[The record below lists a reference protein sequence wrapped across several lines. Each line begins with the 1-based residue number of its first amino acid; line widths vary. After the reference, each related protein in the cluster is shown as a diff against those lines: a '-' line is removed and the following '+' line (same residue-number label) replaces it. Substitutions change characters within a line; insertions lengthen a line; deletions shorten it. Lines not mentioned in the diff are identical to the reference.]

1 MMKANERKQTNLLPY
16 HIIERATEGDLLA
29 LEVVLKHYEQYIK
42 KLSTRIACDDQGNR
56 YYYVDQTLRG
66 ILQNKLIQKTLDFE
80 II

>member
-42 KLSTRIACDDQGNR
+42 KIIYQDS
-56 YYYVDQTLRG
+56 LR
-66 ILQNKLIQKTLDFE
+66 
-80 II
+80 